1 MVLQLYKDKE
11 IATVDTSKIN
21 FSDWHNSY
29 HKLTQEVV
37 ANKPEVIYQ
46 GAFVSGDLF
55 TKSDL
60 LVLNDEGTYDLVEV
74 KSKNSIRSKT
84 KAAPLLDD
92 LIYDVSFQSYVLSQ
106 VLGDLFSGKSF
117 LAYLNKEYI
126 KS

>member
-1 MVLQLYKDKE
+1 MMLQLYKDKE
-11 IATVDTSKIN
+11 ITTVETSNIN

-37 ANKPEVIYQ
+37 SNKPKVIYQ

-55 TKSDL
+55 TKSDF
-60 LVLNDEGTYDLVEV
+60 LVLNEEGTYDLVEV
-74 KSKNSIRSKT
+74 KSKNDIRKKT
-84 KAAPLLDD
+84 KATPLLDD
-92 LIYDVSFQSYVLSQ
+92 LCYDVSFQSYVLSQ